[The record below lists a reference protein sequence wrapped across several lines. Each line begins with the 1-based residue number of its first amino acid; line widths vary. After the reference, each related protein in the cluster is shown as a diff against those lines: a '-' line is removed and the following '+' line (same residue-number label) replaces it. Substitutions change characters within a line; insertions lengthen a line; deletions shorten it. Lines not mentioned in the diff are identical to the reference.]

1 MKKTSFFGKAL
12 FGAAVVTL
20 SLGAVSCKDNN
31 ENDPKEVAEEENEAK
46 FDENDAMEDDAE
58 YLVAAAS
65 MDMKEI
71 ELGKL
76 AQQKG
81 THADVKAFG
90 KMMEDAHT
98 KSLNDI
104 KSTAEAKN
112 ISLPNS
118 APERV
123 QDKYE
128 DLNEESGT
136 DFDKKYAEQ
145 MVKMHEKAADKME
158 EISEKANDADIRM
171 WAANMLPEIRK
182 HHEEAKALKD
192 KVDAV
197 K

>member
-12 FGAAVVTL
+12 FGAAVVTM
-20 SLGAVSCKDNN
+20 SLGAVSCKDNK
-31 ENDPKEVAEEENEAK
+31 ETDPKEVAEEENEMK
-46 FDENDAMEDDAE
+46 FDDNDAKEDDAE
-58 YLVAAAS
+58 YLVSAAS

-81 THADVKAFG
+81 SHADVKAFG

-112 ISLPNS
+112 ISLP
-118 APERV
+118 AGTPEKV

-128 DLNEESGT
+128 DLNEKSGA
-136 DFDKKYAEQ
+136 DFDKKYADQ
-145 MVKMHEKAADKME
+145 MVKMHEKAADKMQ
-158 EISEKANDADIRM
+158 EISEKANDPDIRM

-182 HHEEAKALKD
+182 HHEEAKALQA

>member
-1 MKKTSFFGKAL
+1 MRKTSFFGKAL

-20 SLGAVSCKDNN
+20 SLGTVSCKDSN
-31 ENDPKEVAEEENEAK
+31 ETDPKEVAEEENEAK
-46 FDENDAMEDDAE
+46 FDENDAMEDDSE
-58 YLVAAAS
+58 YLVEAAS

-104 KSTAEAKN
+104 KATAEAKN
-112 ISLPNS
+112 ITLPTS
-118 APERV
+118 MPEKGE
-123 QDKYE
+123 DKYE
-128 DLNEESGT
+128 DLNEETGA
-136 DFDKKYAEQ
+136 DFDKKYADQ
-145 MVKMHEKAADKME
+145 MVKMHEKAVDKME
-158 EISEKANDADIRM
+158 KISEKANDEDIRM
-171 WAANMLPEIRK
+171 WAANMLPSLRQ
-182 HHEEAKALKD
+182 HHEEAKMLKD

-197 K
+197 N